1 MLPFVLVGLEL
12 QFVKT
17 ATAGTP
23 DDPL

>member
-1 MLPFVLVGLEL
+1 MLPFVLIGLEL

>member
-1 MLPFVLVGLEL
+1 MLRYVLVGLRL
-12 QFVKT
+12 QFVET

>member
-1 MLPFVLVGLEL
+1 MLPCVLVGLEL

>member
-1 MLPFVLVGLEL
+1 MLLFVLVGLRL
-12 QFVKT
+12 QFVET

>member
-1 MLPFVLVGLEL
+1 MLHYVLIGLEL
-12 QFVKT
+12 QFVET

>member
-1 MLPFVLVGLEL
+1 MLQCVLVGLEL
-12 QFVKT
+12 QFVET